1 MSEHSNPAAHV
12 AADPILE
19 NALLRAALDET
30 QRRLRELEQKAENDP
45 LTGLPNERRFAAEL
59 ERVVGLA
66 ERHGTPA
73 AIVTI
78 DLHGLAALNERH
90 GRLAGDS
97 AMVHVARLLSGLI
110 RTTDMLARTGGGEF
124 SLVLDH
130 LDHNSAIETG
140 ERLARCIAASPL
152 DLGHA
157 RLPLRAAVATTGIMK
172 GDTTPEVLLRA
183 ARNLAL
189 AKSGD

>member
-1 MSEHSNPAAHV
+1 MSEHSSPHGRV
-12 AADPILE
+12 AADPLLE
-19 NALLRAALDET
+19 NALLRAALEEAQ
-30 QRRLRELEQKAENDP
+30 QRLLELEQKAENDP
-45 LTGLPNERRFAAEL
+45 LTGLANERRFAAEL
-59 ERVVGLA
+59 DRVVGLA

-78 DLHGLAALNERH
+78 DLRGLAVLNERH

-97 AMVHVARLLSGLI
+97 ALVHVARLLSGLI

-152 DLGHA
+152 DLGHT
-157 RLPLRAAVATTGIMK
+157 RLPLGAAVATTAIMK
-172 GDTTPEVLLRA
+172 GDTAPEVLVRA
-183 ARNLAL
+183 ARNLKL
-189 AKSGD
+189 AKSEG